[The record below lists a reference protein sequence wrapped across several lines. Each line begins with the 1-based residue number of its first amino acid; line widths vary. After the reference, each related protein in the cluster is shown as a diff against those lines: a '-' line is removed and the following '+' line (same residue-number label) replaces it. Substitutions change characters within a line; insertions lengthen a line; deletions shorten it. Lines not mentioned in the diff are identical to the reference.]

1 MSFELRLSTTFIE
14 TFMLYANVGPTPAPY
29 QLLSGDF
36 ITSEPLWVGLSRLYL
51 KPTFDIKGTPSRA

>member
-1 MSFELRLSTTFIE
+1 
-14 TFMLYANVGPTPAPY
+14 MLYANVGPTPALY
-29 QLLSGDF
+29 QLLSGVF